1 MRKTKKE
8 YLSSYL
14 LQEPKINRLRK
25 MADLNP
31 ELELQYKDAL
41 NEALLLRIKI
51 ERQINEVD
59 GGVLSELLYQKYIFG
74 KTLEDIADILNYS
87 TRHIE
92 RMHTKAL
99 EKFKME

>member
-1 MRKTKKE
+1 MRQKKKE

-14 LQEPKINRLRK
+14 LQETKINRLKK

-31 ELELQYKDAL
+31 ELAPQYSKAL

-51 ERQINEVD
+51 ERQISEVD
-59 GGVLSELLYQKYIFG
+59 SGILSEVLYQKYIFG
-74 KTLEDIADILNYS
+74 KTLEDISVILNYS

-92 RMHTKAL
+92 RLHIKAL
-99 EKFKME
+99 DLFKM